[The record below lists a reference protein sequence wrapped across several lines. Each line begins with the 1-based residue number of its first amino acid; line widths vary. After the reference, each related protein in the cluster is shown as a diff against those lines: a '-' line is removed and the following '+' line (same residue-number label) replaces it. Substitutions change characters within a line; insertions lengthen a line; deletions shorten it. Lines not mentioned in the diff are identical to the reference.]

1 MKKIYSLFLVL
12 FIANYIY
19 SQDSHIEFKGISLD
33 GSLSSF
39 VEKME
44 KNGFTLQK
52 SPREHVAL
60 MKGLFTGKWVEVL
73 ILSSPKTKTVWKVSV
88 YYSKQESWTS
98 LKSDYNEMVELFTKK
113 YGEPKDH
120 FEFFSS
126 PYYEGDGYELQALRK
141 EKCNYI
147 SFWTLDKGGIIVD
160 INQYGQIQV
169 RYEDKVNVK
178 IKEKEDDENS
188 LNDI

>member
-1 MKKIYSLFLVL
+1 
-12 FIANYIY
+12 
-19 SQDSHIEFKGISLD
+19 
-33 GSLSSF
+33 
-39 VEKME
+39 ME

-126 PYYEGDGYELQALRK
+126 PDYE
-141 EKCNYI
+141 
-147 SFWTLDKGGIIVD
+147 
-160 INQYGQIQV
+160 
-169 RYEDKVNVK
+169 
-178 IKEKEDDENS
+178 
-188 LNDI
+188 

>member
-98 LKSDYNEMVELFTKK
+98 LKSDYNEMVELYKK
-113 YGEPKDH
+113 IWR
-120 FEFFSS
+120 
-126 PYYEGDGYELQALRK
+126 A
-141 EKCNYI
+141 
-147 SFWTLDKGGIIVD
+147 
-160 INQYGQIQV
+160 
-169 RYEDKVNVK
+169 
-178 IKEKEDDENS
+178 
-188 LNDI
+188 